1 MSGSVV
7 AAPFSVEG
15 RVALVTGASRGLGR
29 HFACTLARHG
39 ARVALCARDLGLLKA
54 AVEEIRAA
62 GGEGIALPMDVCD
75 ADSVA
80 EAFQRAGSQLGAVT
94 VVVNNSGVAGA
105 ERALEVDEAA
115 WDRVLD
121 TNLKGAWRVAQ
132 TAAKAM
138 VAADSGGSIINIA
151 SILAFRVAG
160 GVSPYAASKAG
171 LVQLTRAL
179 ALELARH
186 RIRVN
191 AIAPGY
197 FATEM
202 NQDFF
207 NSPQGE
213 AMIKRIPQ
221 RRVGDPGDLDG
232 ALLLLASDASG
243 YMTGSTIVVDGG
255 HLCSTL

>member
-1 MSGSVV
+1 MS
-7 AAPFSVEG
+7 AQMFSLHG
-15 RVALVTGASRGLGR
+15 RVALVTGASAGLGR
-29 HFACTLARHG
+29 HFATTLAKAG
-39 ARVALCARDLGLLKA
+39 ARVALCARRTDPLNEA
-54 AVEEIRAA
+54 AKEIREFGVEA
-62 GGEGIALPMDVCD
+62 IALPMDVRD
-75 ADSVA
+75 AVSVKQAFEAA
-80 EAFQRAGSQLGAVT
+80 ESRLGTIT

-105 ERALEVDEAA
+105 ERALEVDEAS

-121 TNLKGAWRVAQ
+121 TNLKGAFLVAQ
-132 TAAKAM
+132 TAAKRM
-138 VAADSGGSIINIA
+138 VVAESGGSIINIA

-186 RIRVN
+186 RVRVN

-197 FATEM
+197 FATDM
-202 NQDFF
+202 NREFF
-207 NSPQGE
+207 HSPQGE

-221 RRVGDPGDLDG
+221 RRAGEPGDLDG
-232 ALLLLASDASG
+232 ALLLLASDASA
-243 YMTGSTIVVDGG
+243 YMTGTTIVVDGG

>member
-1 MSGSVV
+1 MS
-7 AAPFSVEG
+7 AEIFSLEG
-15 RVALVTGASRGLGR
+15 RVALVTGASGGLGR
-29 HFACTLARHG
+29 RFAATLAG
-39 ARVALCARDLGLLKA
+39 AGAQVALCARSMDRLEE
-54 AVEEIRAA
+54 AVKQIRAA

-75 ADSVA
+75 PDSVA
-80 EAFQRAGSQLGAVT
+80 QAFESVRSQLGTVT

-105 ERALEVDEAA
+105 ERALDVDEAS
-115 WDRVLD
+115 WNRVLD

-138 VAADSGGSIINIA
+138 LAAQSGGSIINIA

-186 RIRVN
+186 GIRVN

-197 FATEM
+197 FATDM
-202 NQDFF
+202 NRAFF
-207 NSPQGE
+207 ESPQGE
-213 AMIKRIPQ
+213 AMIRRIPQ

-232 ALLLLASDASG
+232 ALLLLASDASA
-243 YMTGSTIVVDGG
+243 YMTGTTIVVDGG

>member
-1 MSGSVV
+1 MS
-7 AAPFSVEG
+7 AEIFSLQG
-15 RVALVTGASRGLGR
+15 RVALVTGASGGLGR
-29 HFACTLARHG
+29 HFAATLAAAG
-39 ARVALCARDLGLLKA
+39 ARVALCARNMDRLQQALK
-54 AVEEIRAA
+54 EISAA
-62 GGEGIALPMDVCD
+62 GGEGVALPMDVCE
-75 ADSVA
+75 ADSV
-80 EAFQRAGSQLGAVT
+80 EKAFESARARLGEIT
-94 VVVNNSGVAGA
+94 IVVNNSGVAGA
-105 ERALEVDEAA
+105 ERALDVDEAS

-132 TAAKAM
+132 TAARGM
-138 VAADSGGSIINIA
+138 VAAESGGSIINIA

-171 LVQLTRAL
+171 LVQLTRAM

-202 NQDFF
+202 NREFF
-207 NSPQGE
+207 HSTQGE
-213 AMIKRIPQ
+213 AMVKRIPQ

-232 ALLLLASDASG
+232 ALLLLASDASA
-243 YMTGSTIVVDGG
+243 YMTGSTLVVDGG

>member
-1 MSGSVV
+1 MS
-7 AAPFSVEG
+7 AEIFSLEG
-15 RVALVTGASRGLGR
+15 RIALVTGASSGLGR
-29 HFACTLARHG
+29 HFAATLACAG
-39 ARVALCARDLGLLKA
+39 ARVALCARNMDRLQQ
-54 AVEEIRAA
+54 AVKEIRAA
-62 GGEGIALPMDVCD
+62 GGEGVALSMDVRETG
-75 ADSVA
+75 SV
-80 EAFQRAGSQLGAVT
+80 EKAFETARSRLGEVT
-94 VVVNNSGVAGA
+94 IVVNNSGVAGA
-105 ERALEVDEAA
+105 QRALDVNEAS
-115 WDRVLD
+115 WDQILD

-132 TAAKAM
+132 TAGRGM
-138 VAADSGGSIINIA
+138 VAADAGGSIINIA

-171 LVQLTRAL
+171 LVQLTRAM

-202 NQDFF
+202 NREFF
-207 NSPQGE
+207 HSPQGE
-213 AMIKRIPQ
+213 AMVKRIPQ

-232 ALLLLASDASG
+232 ALLLLASDASA